1 MALTP
6 EEKKQIISMLEQ
18 EDKFN
23 LKKILASLQSFLN
36 WLMVALYAIYLILI
50 RDPDV
55 LRKLF
60 DFIVKFCL

>member
-1 MALTP
+1 
-6 EEKKQIISMLEQ
+6 MLEQ